1 MTFHFLF
8 LLFILLFYPSD
19 FKIRNKDTIF
29 SLYKQVICS
38 EPLPR
43 SYNLDEKIREVRQSE
58 QRDRKVKDYFN
69 HVLGEVLPNV

>member
-8 LLFILLFYPSD
+8 LFFILLFYPSG
-19 FKIRNKDTIF
+19 FKIKYKDNIF

-38 EPLPR
+38 ELLPR
-43 SYNLDEKIREVRQSE
+43 SYNLDEKIREARQSE